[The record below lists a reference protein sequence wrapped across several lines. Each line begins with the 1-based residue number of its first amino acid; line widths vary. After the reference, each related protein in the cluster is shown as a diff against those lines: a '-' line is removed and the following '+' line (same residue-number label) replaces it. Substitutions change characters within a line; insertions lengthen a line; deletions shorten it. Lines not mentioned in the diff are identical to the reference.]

1 MRTREQ
7 IKVSRIRYNVKNKEV
22 MKYARID
29 RISVPEARKKLVEAQ
44 NAVSGKT
51 F

>member
-7 IKVSRIRYNVKNKEV
+7 IKASRIRYNVKNKEV
-22 MKYARID
+22 MKYARIYQ
-29 RISVPEARKKLVEAQ
+29 ISVPEARKKLAEEQ

-51 F
+51 V

>member
-7 IKVSRIRYNVKNKEV
+7 IKASRIRCYLKNKEAL
-22 MKYARID
+22 KYARTYQ
-29 RISVPEARKKLVEAQ
+29 ISVPDARRKLVEEK

>member
-7 IKVSRIRYNVKNKEV
+7 IKASRIRYNVKNKEV
-22 MKYARID
+22 MKYARIY
-29 RISVPEARKKLVEAQ
+29 RISVPEARKKLAEDK

>member
-1 MRTREQ
+1 MRTEEQ
-7 IKVSRIRYNVKNKEV
+7 IKASRIRYNVKNKEV
-22 MKYARID
+22 MKYARIY
-29 RISVPEARKKLVEAQ
+29 RISVSEARKKLAEAK

>member
-22 MKYARID
+22 MKYACIY
-29 RISVPEARKKLVEAQ
+29 RISLPEARKKLVEEK

>member
-1 MRTREQ
+1 MRTKKQ
-7 IKVSRIRYNVKNKEV
+7 IKASHIRYYLKNKQAL
-22 MKYARID
+22 KYARIY
-29 RISVPEARKKLVEAQ
+29 RVSVPEARKKLAEEQ

>member
-7 IKVSRIRYNVKNKEV
+7 IKVSHIRYNVKNKEV
-22 MKYARID
+22 MKYARIYQ
-29 RISVPEARKKLVEAQ
+29 ISVPDARKKLAEDR

-51 F
+51 L

>member
-7 IKVSRIRYNVKNKEV
+7 IKASRIRYNVKNKEV
-22 MKYARID
+22 MKYARIYG
-29 RISVPEARKKLVEAQ
+29 ISVPDARKKVEEDK

>member
-1 MRTREQ
+1 MRTEEQ
-7 IKVSRIRYNVKNKEV
+7 IKASRIRYNVKNKEV
-22 MKYARID
+22 MKYARKY
-29 RISVPEARKKLVEAQ
+29 RISVPDARRKLTEAQ

>member
-22 MKYARID
+22 MKYARTY
-29 RISVPEARKKLVEAQ
+29 RISVPEARKKLAEAK

-51 F
+51 V

>member
-7 IKVSRIRYNVKNKEV
+7 IKASRIRYNVKNKEV
-22 MKYARID
+22 LRYARIH
-29 RISVPEARKKLVEAQ
+29 RISVPEARKKLVEEQ

>member
-7 IKVSRIRYNVKNKEV
+7 IKASRIRCNVKNKEV
-22 MKYARID
+22 MKYARIY
-29 RISVPEARKKLVEAQ
+29 RISVPEARKKLVEEQ

-51 F
+51 V